1 MKSYIYRL
9 YVIDKRTS
17 IIIKTFL
24 GNDKNVMF
32 ERFEKWFI
40 KSTFEGT
47 RNDIDLMF
55 NEVQHVGY

>member
-9 YVIDKRTS
+9 YVIDKRTN

-24 GNDKNVMF
+24 GNDKNVMI

-47 RNDIDLMF
+47 RDDINLMF
-55 NEVQHVGY
+55 DEVQHVGY